1 MNKKLIAV
9 AVASIVAAPAAYA
22 DEPTL
27 EDRVAALEAPNVTV
41 YGRIHNRISNSNSN
55 TDLQTSGSRFGIKVS
70 SDIGNGMTAL
80 GQYEWGTDTDD
91 GADGPSTRIG
101 YVGLSGGFGKV
112 TVGHQ
117 WATYYKTIGGHM
129 SPTWYIGLRPI
140 GIQAR
145 TANSILYTN
154 SLGPVTLLADVRS
167 DDSQDGIGNGGAI
180 GFSASPM
187 EGLTLGAAHD
197 STEDGDDIT
206 GVMASTS
213 FGAIGVTLA
222 HEQVDD
228 GMGENDESTSVHMSL
243 SASDSLSLL
252 VGYGTID
259 RGNSTMSPNTFM
271 AGAYYALGGGLHLQ
285 AEYGSLDEDDGSD
298 RTSRTVLGLRLEF

>member
-9 AVASIVAAPAAYA
+9 AVAGIIATPAAYA
-22 DEPTL
+22 DATL
-27 EDRVAALEAPNVTV
+27 
-41 YGRIHNRISNSNSN
+41 YGRIHNRISNSDSN
-55 TDLQTSGSRFGIKVS
+55 TNLETSGSRFGIKIS
-70 SDIGNGMTAL
+70 SEIGNGMTAV
-80 GQYEWGTDTDD
+80 GRYEWGTNTDD
-91 GADGPSTRIG
+91 GGGGLSTRVA
-101 YVGLSGGFGKV
+101 YAGLSGGFGTV
-112 TVGHQ
+112 TVGNQ
-117 WATYYKTIGGHM
+117 WATYYNTIGAHM

-140 GIQAR
+140 GIQSR

-154 SLGPVTLLADVRS
+154 SLGPVSLSLDVRS
-167 DDSQDGIGNGGAI
+167 DDSEDGIGNGGAF
-180 GFSASPM
+180 GFSATPM
-187 EGLTLGAAHD
+187 EGVTLGVAHD

-213 FGAIGVTLA
+213 LGSIGVTLA

-259 RGNSTMSPNTFM
+259 EGDSNASPNTFM
-271 AGAYYALGGGLHLQ
+271 AGAYYALGGGLHLK

-298 RTSRTVLGLRLEF
+298 RTSRTVLGIRLEF